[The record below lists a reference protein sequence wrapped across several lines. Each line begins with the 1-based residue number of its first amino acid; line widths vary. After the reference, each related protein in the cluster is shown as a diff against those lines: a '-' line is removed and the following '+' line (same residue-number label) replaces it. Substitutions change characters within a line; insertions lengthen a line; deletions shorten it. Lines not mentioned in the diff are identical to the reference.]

1 MITTKKMNRMT
12 RIMMSSGR
20 RSGRVFFLVV
30 VLVPWV
36 AGWAVLSF
44 SLRSWCH
51 GSSPGQW
58 FLSLCGLGAMG
69 RGLGNVFFVVGHR
82 SQAGQFGLSFGLSP
96 TCRLL
101 VLLRTYDFWFSTF
114 VERAPDRTFLRK
126 AISARRR
133 FEAVFFS
140 GSLCTFA
147 PSERVSNGYVSATPY
162 RAQPRYA
169 TPPALPRGLCDGG
182 KECLHWQSTDFRGQL
197 FFEDVH
203 PRPYTACMHMS
214 YLAHSHE
221 GYLRTNVKEESKLSG
236 P

>member
-1 MITTKKMNRMT
+1 MPIYNPPGLKLRPEKTIGVRTYARTYFLSLCGLAVM
-12 RIMMSSGR
+12 GR

-101 VLLRTYDFWFSTF
+101 VLLRTY
-114 VERAPDRTFLRK
+114 VRILAFLSCHR
-126 AISARRR
+126 
-133 FEAVFFS
+133 
-140 GSLCTFA
+140 C
-147 PSERVSNGYVSATPY
+147 
-162 RAQPRYA
+162 
-169 TPPALPRGLCDGG
+169 
-182 KECLHWQSTDFRGQL
+182 
-197 FFEDVH
+197 
-203 PRPYTACMHMS
+203 
-214 YLAHSHE
+214 
-221 GYLRTNVKEESKLSG
+221 
-236 P
+236 